1 MEHLTAQLYAW
12 GCSGWRRRGRGINI
26 PAVRFHYKTAN
37 SLRATVAN
45 HQKRSKKPIT
55 EVAEDVFRKF
65 VGSAL
70 TIVSIYIVRKLVEW
84 LLGKELLWDVFPI
97 RYCADIVDFA
107 VFLRFCWRILGSFN
121 ED

>member
-1 MEHLTAQLYAW
+1 
-12 GCSGWRRRGRGINI
+12 
-26 PAVRFHYKTAN
+26 
-37 SLRATVAN
+37 VAN